1 MPLDSAGR
9 PRGGSL
15 GAVLIVVAAIC
26 FGTLGPLSRF
36 AEEAGVGAL
45 GLVTWRSAVGA
56 ACMALFLLVRRGFGR
71 GSTFS
76 LRDLSTR
83 DRWVLV
89 AAAAGNAILNLAVF
103 AAFLRISIAL
113 ALLVFYLYPAYVAVA
128 SALWFED
135 RLDRTRWLALGISL
149 AGVVLVV
156 AGAGDLGELDLIGV
170 GLAFLAGVMQT
181 FYMLAAR
188 HWLAAVPGPQTAA
201 LTMGGAACFY
211 LFLALGAGQSAAIA
225 QPLAGADALWPVLV
239 AGTIGAGIPTVS
251 YIVGIR
257 LMGAPRAAILATLE
271 PVVGVGLAALLLRE
285 QPGVLQLVGGI
296 FIIAAAVLLQV
307 GGRGDLAEHE
317 AVAERR

>member
-1 MPLDSAGR
+1 MHPDSSGR
-9 PRGGSL
+9 LRGGSL

-36 AEEAGVGAL
+36 AEQAGVGAL
-45 GLVTWRSAVGA
+45 GLVTWRSALGA
-56 ACMALFLLVRRGFGR
+56 ACMALFLLVRRAIGR
-71 GSTFS
+71 RSVFS
-76 LRDLSTR
+76 LRVLPTA

-89 AAAAGNAILNLAVF
+89 ATAAANAILNLAVF

-113 ALLVFYLYPAYVAVA
+113 TLLVFYLYPAYVAVV
-128 SALWFED
+128 SALWFGD

-156 AGAGDLGELDLIGV
+156 AGAGDLGALDLIGI
-170 GLAFLAGVMQT
+170 GLAFVAGVMQM

-188 HWLAAVPGPQTAA
+188 HWLAAVPGPQAAA
-201 LTMGGAACFY
+201 LTMGGAALFY
-211 LFLALGAGQSAAIA
+211 LLLALGAGQLPAIA
-225 QPLAGADALWPVLV
+225 QPLASADALWPVML
-239 AGTIGAGIPTVS
+239 AGTVGAGIPTVS

-285 QPGVLQLVGGI
+285 QPGALQLVGGL
-296 FIIAAAVLLQV
+296 FIVVAAVLLQV
-307 GGRGDLAEHE
+307 GGTGDLAEHE
-317 AVAERR
+317 AVAELG

>member
-1 MPLDSAGR
+1 MQLDSAGR

-36 AEEAGVGAL
+36 AEQAGVGAL

-56 ACMALFLLVRRGFGR
+56 ACMGLFLLVRRGVGR

-76 LRDLSTR
+76 LRNLPTS

-89 AAAAGNAILNLAVF
+89 AAAASNAILNLAVF

-128 SALWFED
+128 SALWFGD
-135 RLDRTRWLALGISL
+135 RLDRTRWLALGVSL
-149 AGVVLVV
+149 SGVVLVV
-156 AGAGDLGELDLIGV
+156 AGAGDLGELDLIGI
-170 GLAFLAGVMQT
+170 GLAFVAGVMQT

-188 HWLAAVPGPQTAA
+188 HWLAHVPGPQTAA
-201 LTMGGAACFY
+201 LTMGGAAFFY
-211 LFLALGAGQSAAIA
+211 LLIALGAGETAAIA
-225 QPLAGADALWPVLV
+225 QPLASANGLWPVLL
-239 AGTIGAGIPTVS
+239 AGTVGAGIPTVS

-307 GGRGDLAEHE
+307 GGPGDLAEHE
-317 AVAERR
+317 AVAEPS

>member
-1 MPLDSAGR
+1 MHLDSPGR

-36 AEEAGVGAL
+36 AEQAGVGAL

-56 ACMALFLLVRRGFGR
+56 ACMGLFLLVRRGMGR

-76 LRDLSTR
+76 LRNLSTA

-128 SALWFED
+128 SALWFGD
-135 RLDRTRWLALGISL
+135 RLDRTRWLALGVSL
-149 AGVVLVV
+149 SGVVLVV
-156 AGAGDLGELDLIGV
+156 AGAGDLGELDLIGI
-170 GLAFLAGVMQT
+170 GLAFVAGVMQT

-188 HWLAAVPGPQTAA
+188 HWLARVPGPQTAA
-201 LTMGGAACFY
+201 LTMGGAAFFY
-211 LFLALGAGQSAAIA
+211 LVVALGAGETAAIA
-225 QPLAGADALWPVLV
+225 QPLASANALWPVLL
-239 AGTIGAGIPTVS
+239 AGTVGAGIPTVS

-285 QPGVLQLVGGI
+285 QPGVLQLLGGI

-317 AVAERR
+317 AVAERS

>member
-1 MPLDSAGR
+1 MHLDSAGR

-36 AEEAGVGAL
+36 AEQAGVGAL

-56 ACMALFLLVRRGFGR
+56 ACMGLFLLVRRGMGR
-71 GSTFS
+71 GSTSS
-76 LRDLSTR
+76 LRNLSTA

-113 ALLVFYLYPAYVAVA
+113 ALLVFYLYPVYVAVA
-128 SALWFED
+128 SALWFGD
-135 RLDRTRWLALGISL
+135 RLDRTRWLALGVSL
-149 AGVVLVV
+149 SGVVLVV
-156 AGAGDLGELDLIGV
+156 AGAGDLGELDLIGI
-170 GLAFLAGVMQT
+170 GLAFVAGVMQT

-188 HWLAAVPGPQTAA
+188 HWLARVPGPQTAA
-201 LTMGGAACFY
+201 LTMGGAAFFY
-211 LFLALGAGQSAAIA
+211 VVVALGAGETAAIA
-225 QPLAGADALWPVLV
+225 QPLESANALWPVLL
-239 AGTIGAGIPTVS
+239 AGTVGAGIPTVS

-317 AVAERR
+317 AVAERS

>member
-1 MPLDSAGR
+1 MYSDSAGR

-56 ACMALFLLVRRGFGR
+56 ACMALFLLVRGAVGR

-76 LRDLSTR
+76 LRDLSTA
-83 DRWVLV
+83 DRWVV
-89 AAAAGNAILNLAVF
+89 VATAAANAVLNLAVF

-113 ALLVFYLYPAYVAVA
+113 TLLVFYLYPAYVAVA
-128 SALWFED
+128 SALWFGD
-135 RLDRTRWLALGISL
+135 RLDRTRWLALGVSL

-156 AGAGDLGELDLIGV
+156 AGAGDMGELDLIGI
-170 GLAFLAGVMQT
+170 GLAFVAGVMQT

-188 HWLAAVPGPQTAA
+188 HWLAALSGPQAAA
-201 LTMGGAACFY
+201 LTMGGAACVY
-211 LFLALGAGQSAAIA
+211 LLLAAGAGQSAAIA
-225 QPLAGADALWPVLV
+225 QPLASADALWPVLL
-239 AGTIGAGIPTVS
+239 AGTVGAGIPTVA

-271 PVVGVGLAALLLRE
+271 PVVGVGLAALLLHE

-296 FIIAAAVLLQV
+296 FIVGAAVLLQV
-307 GGRGDLAEHE
+307 GGGVDLAEHE
-317 AVAERR
+317 AVAERH

>member
-1 MPLDSAGR
+1 MHSDSAGR
-9 PRGGSL
+9 SRGGSL
-15 GAVLIVVAAIC
+15 GAVLIVVAAVC

-45 GLVTWRSAVGA
+45 GLVAWRSAVGA
-56 ACMALFLLVRRGFGR
+56 ACMALFLLVRGAIGR
-71 GSTFS
+71 RSTFS
-76 LRDLSTR
+76 LRDLSTA

-89 AAAAGNAILNLAVF
+89 GAAAANAVLNLAVF

-113 ALLVFYLYPAYVAVA
+113 TLLVFYLYPAYVAVA
-128 SALWFED
+128 SALWFGD

-156 AGAGDLGELDLIGV
+156 AGAGDLGELDLIGI
-170 GLAFLAGVMQT
+170 GLAFVAGVMQT

-188 HWLAAVPGPQTAA
+188 HWLAAVPGPQAA
-201 LTMGGAACFY
+201 AMTMGGAAFLY
-211 LFLALGAGQSAAIA
+211 LLLALGAGQSAAIA
-225 QPLAGADALWPVLV
+225 QPLASADALWPVLL
-239 AGTIGAGIPTVS
+239 AGTVGAGIPTVA

-271 PVVGVGLAALLLRE
+271 PVVGVSLAALLLHE

-296 FIIAAAVLLQV
+296 FIIPAAVLLQV

-317 AVAERR
+317 AVAERG

>member
-1 MPLDSAGR
+1 MHLDSAGR

-36 AEEAGVGAL
+36 AEQAGVGAL

-56 ACMALFLLVRRGFGR
+56 ACMGLFLLVRRGTGR

-76 LRDLSTR
+76 LRSLSTP
-83 DRWVLV
+83 DRWVVV

-128 SALWFED
+128 SALWFGD
-135 RLDRTRWLALGISL
+135 RLDRTRWLALGVSL
-149 AGVVLVV
+149 SGVVLVV
-156 AGAGDLGELDLIGV
+156 AGAGDLGELDLIGI
-170 GLAFLAGVMQT
+170 GLAFVAGVMQT

-188 HWLAAVPGPQTAA
+188 HWLARVPGPQTAA
-201 LTMGGAACFY
+201 LTMGGAAFFY
-211 LFLALGAGQSAAIA
+211 VVVAVGAGETAAIA
-225 QPLAGADALWPVLV
+225 QPLASGNALWPVLL
-239 AGTIGAGIPTVS
+239 AGTVGAGIPTVS

-317 AVAERR
+317 AVAERS